1 VLDIIYKISSIIG
14 ITRNGKVLERKRIKG
29 RRARQ
34 ENDSISISEEA
45 RRRLFSEVNDKP
57 ENGKEREL

>member
-1 VLDIIYKISSIIG
+1 MLDIIYKISSIIG